1 VDARYRRPMTTP
13 SVPRSGP
20 LEGVRVVEVGSI
32 GPGPFAAMLLADL
45 GADIIRLDR
54 PGPPAPMNTG
64 PANLLLR
71 GRPSVTVD
79 LKLPEGRDLV
89 LRLCRSADALVE
101 GFRPGVMERLGL
113 GPQDVHEVSP
123 RLVYGRMTGYGQD
136 GPMASVAG
144 HDINYISVAGV
155 LSSFARRGERPVAPL
170 NVVGDFGGGGMLL
183 ALGLVAGILEA
194 RGSGRGQVV
203 DAAMVDGSA
212 LLVGLFHGLRA
223 AGAWSDEPGTNF
235 LDGGAHFYGVYE
247 CADGGHVSVGAIEP
261 QFYAE
266 LLRLLEIDPEQAPQ
280 WDEDRWP
287 ELTER
292 FATVFRTRTRDEWA
306 AVLEPAAACATAVRG
321 LAEAVDHPHMA
332 ARGTFV
338 EVGGV
343 CQPGPAPRFSRT
355 PGAITGPP
363 PPAGADTDTALED
376 WGVDAGERQALRD
389 AGALG

>member
-1 VDARYRRPMTTP
+1 MTGQA
-13 SVPRSGP
+13 PRSGP
-20 LEGVRVVEVGSI
+20 LHGVRVIEIGSI

-45 GADIIRLDR
+45 GADVIRLDR
-54 PGPPAPMNTG
+54 PGAPEPMNTG

-79 LKLPEGRDLV
+79 LKNAQGRDLV
-89 LRLCRSADALVE
+89 LRLCANADALIE

-113 GPQDVHEVSP
+113 GPDDVLAARP
-123 RLVYGRMTGYGQD
+123 QLVYGRMTGYGQD

-155 LSSFARRGERPVAPL
+155 LSCFARRGERPLPPL

-183 ALGLVAGILEA
+183 ALGVLAAILEA

-203 DAAMVDGSA
+203 DTAMVDGAA
-212 LLVGLFHGLRA
+212 LLVGLFHGLRG
-223 AGAWSDEPGTNF
+223 AGAWSEEPGTNF

-247 CADGGHVSVGAIEP
+247 CADGGHVAVGAIEP
-261 QFYAE
+261 QFYSE
-266 LLRLLEIDPEQAPQ
+266 LLRLLDIDPAEAPQ
-280 WDEDRWP
+280 WEEDRWP

-292 FATVFRTRTRDEWA
+292 FAAVFRTRTRDAWA
-306 AVLEPAAACATAVRG
+306 EVLEPAAACATAVRG
-321 LAEAVDHPHMA
+321 LTEAIDHPHMA
-332 ARGTFV
+332 ARATFV

-343 CQPGPAPRFSRT
+343 RQPAPAPRFSRT
-355 PGAITGPP
+355 PGAIQGPP
-363 PPAGADTDTALED
+363 PAAGADTDTGLAA
-376 WGVDAGERQALRD
+376 WGIEAAERDALRA